1 MLIISTKYIP
11 KSEQHAHAH
20 SLLSCAL
27 REYGIDY
34 VSGATPMVYGEQG
47 KPALAEHPGVH
58 FNISHADG
66 ISAVVV
72 SENEC
77 GIDCEPVRRH
87 NPRVAER
94 VCSESEQAM
103 LKAASESE
111 RDLLFFRL
119 WTLKEAYVK
128 ALGKGLSFPMREAEF
143 AFDDDRI
150 KTEISGCMFSQYIID
165 NELVAAVCVFLKTEE
180 LNRLCY
186 INAPENKLIKKKYT
200 NSLA

>member
-1 MLIISTKYIP
+1 MLIISTKNVS
-11 KSEQHAHAH
+11 KSEQHSHAH

-34 VSGATPMVYGEQG
+34 VNGATPMVYGEQG
-47 KPALAEHPGVH
+47 KPALAEHHGVH

-77 GIDCEPVRRH
+77 GIDCESVRRH
-87 NPRVAER
+87 NPRAAER

-103 LKAASESE
+103 LKAASETE

-143 AFDDDRI
+143 AFDGDRI

-165 NELVAAVCVFLKTEE
+165 SELFVAVCVFLKTEE
-180 LNRLCY
+180 PNRLCC
-186 INAPENKLIKKKYT
+186 INAPENKLIKKEIYK
-200 NSLA
+200 